1 MPTSPQVTLTPSEK
15 EPGLRYYLK
24 REPLILAV
32 LSALAVLAF
41 LGVSGLSRIYHAQQA
56 ALGNRWFTRG
66 EADLKAHRYEL
77 AINEFRT
84 ALLYSRDNYPYQL
97 DLAEALIGLKKNNEA
112 YAYLINLWERE
123 PENGLVNLELAR
135 IAVQRGDT
143 EKALRYYH
151 NAIYAIWPG
160 DQEVQRRNARLEL
173 IEYLLSINAKTQAQA
188 ELIALAE
195 NLGDDPAM
203 HARVGDLF
211 MQAQDYEHA
220 LAEYRQSLKL
230 DRHNPAALAGAG
242 HAAFELGRY
251 ELAQRYLEAAVPANP
266 NDVQSAEL
274 LKTTELLL
282 QMDPFRRQI
291 SVSQRHRIVIQA
303 FNAAGDRLKSCPALN
318 SSANAA
324 SQAGLT
330 EKWGNMKQQITE
342 EGLRRNPDLVEE
354 SMNLVFDIERQTS
367 AVCGPPTGID
377 QALLLISKL
386 HEGN

>member
-1 MPTSPQVTLTPSEK
+1 MQTSRPETITPSE
-15 EPGLRYYLK
+15 

-41 LGVSGLSRIYHAQQA
+41 LGVSVLSRIYHAQQA

-66 EADLKAHRYEL
+66 DADLKAHRYEL
-77 AINEFRT
+77 AVNEFRT
-84 ALLYSRDNYPYQL
+84 ALLYSRDNYTYQL
-97 DLAEALIGLKKNNEA
+97 DLAEALIGLKRTNEA
-112 YAYLINLWERE
+112 YAYLANLWERE

-135 IAVQRGDT
+135 IAVKRGDT

-173 IEYLLSINAKTQAQA
+173 IGYLLSINAKTQAQA

-242 HAAFELGRY
+242 RAAFELGRY
-251 ELAQRYLEAAVPANP
+251 DLAQRYLEAAVAANP
-266 NDVQSAEL
+266 NDAQSAAL
-274 LKTTELLL
+274 LKATELVLKV
-282 QMDPFRRQI
+282 DPFRRQI
-291 SVSQRHRIVIQA
+291 SVAERHRIVIEA
-303 FNAAGDRLKSCPALN
+303 FAAAGERIESCPAAGRPV
-318 SSANAA
+318 SSAAQE
-324 SQAGLT
+324 SLT
-330 EKWGNMKQQITE
+330 ESWAKRKPEITE
-342 EGLRRNPDLVEE
+342 
-354 SMNLVFDIERQTS
+354 Q
-367 AVCGPPTGID
+367 
-377 QALLLISKL
+377 
-386 HEGN
+386 